1 MNPDAGPDG
10 STGGEWWQDESGHW
24 HFGGPA
30 EYWYRD
36 AHHQWHQGGSQ
47 LWRQDEN
54 GNWHEVQEDHPT
66 SEDEKMMAGLDNDM
80 GEQEDDIKDL
90 DDLNHA
96 LKDDMPQ
103 MDPSFTPS
111 IENII
116 TQSGP
121 SELGKEVARLSRS
134 LGMLKDDVN
143 SNLSQDRIAA
153 MTAEDVPNMVT
164 PVAASLKEVITSAKS
179 LKGRLGAIADA
190 AYSIV
195 GTAAEDAEDR
205 LSGEEHLN
213 ESPDEQIEEQDH
225 MAQEGDY
232 GYGVEGDYS
241 YGGGHEDYGYG
252 NGGYEDYSYGHGVSP
267 GVETPGGNAMTPDM
281 VHGAQLPLLAPEVWR
296 HKLHSARRR
305 RSFL

>member
-1 MNPDAGPDG
+1 MFR
-10 STGGEWWQDESGHW
+10 TVTVT
-24 HFGGPA
+24 
-30 EYWYRD
+30 
-36 AHHQWHQGGSQ
+36 AH
-47 LWRQDEN
+47 
-54 GNWHEVQEDHPT
+54 
-66 SEDEKMMAGLDNDM
+66 A
-80 GEQEDDIKDL
+80 
-90 DDLNHA
+90 
-96 LKDDMPQ
+96 
-103 MDPSFTPS
+103 DPSFTPS

-153 MTAEDVPNMVT
+153 MTAED
-164 PVAASLKEVITSAKS
+164 AKS

-213 ESPDEQIEEQDH
+213 ESPDEQIAEQDH

-232 GYGVEGDYS
+232 SYGGEGDYG
-241 YGGGHEDYGYG
+241 YGGGYEDYSYG
-252 NGGYEDYSYGHGVSP
+252 NGGYEDYSYGHGH
-267 GVETPGGNAMTPDM
+267 GEMTPDM
-281 VHGAQLPLLAPEVWR
+281 VQGAQLPFVAPEVWR
-296 HKLHSARRR
+296 YRSVHSARRR